1 MYKHILVPYDGS
13 ALSDRAIAESIA
25 LAKHSG
31 GKITLVN
38 VVGPYHV
45 PVPGDHTSDAIKEIE
60 RRFLVELE
68 KRAGE
73 MLDQAR
79 KRVTDAGATCE
90 TVVCSGLHPHEE
102 IIATAKRCACDLILM
117 ASHGR
122 RGIQGL
128 LLGSETIKVLTHCS
142 IPVLV
147 VR

>member
-1 MYKHILVPYDGS
+1 MYKHVLVPCDGS
-13 ALSDRAIAESIA
+13 PLSDRAISESIA
-25 LAKHSG
+25 LAKHAG
-31 GKITLVN
+31 AKITLVN
-38 VVGPYHV
+38 VVAPYHV

-60 RRFLVELE
+60 RQYLVELE
-68 KRAGE
+68 KRAGD
-73 MLDQAR
+73 MLGKAR
-79 KRVTDAGATCE
+79 DRVMSAGVTCE

-102 IIATAKRCACDLILM
+102 IIATAKDLACDLILM

-128 LLGSETIKVLTHCS
+128 LLGSETVKVLTHCS

>member
-1 MYKHILVPYDGS
+1 MYKHILVPYDGTV
-13 ALSDRAIAESIA
+13 LSDRAVAESIA
-25 LAKHSG
+25 LAKHG
-31 GKITLVN
+31 GAKITLVN

-45 PVPGDHTSDAIKEIE
+45 PVAGDHTSDAIKEIE

-68 KRAGE
+68 DRAVG
-73 MLDQAR
+73 MLDGVR
-79 KRVTDAGATCE
+79 KRIEDAGVPCDA
-90 TVVCSGLHPHEE
+90 VVCPGLHPHEE
-102 IIATAKRCACDLILM
+102 IIQTAKRCTCDLILM

-128 LLGSETIKVLTHCS
+128 LLGSETVKVLTHCA